1 VEAGLR
7 LMVRRA
13 VRDYLERAARV
24 VRVQEGGV
32 AVRIRFRCRFSI
44 LRIMGVSR
52 FRFRFRFFLVLG
64 HRISEVVF
72 LVGGY
77 AG

>member
-7 LMVRRA
+7 LVVRRA

-32 AVRIRFRCRFSI
+32 AVRIRFRCRFPI

-52 FRFRFRFFLVLG
+52 FRSDFFHLNLV
-64 HRISEVVF
+64 IEF
-72 LVGGY
+72 
-77 AG
+77 AGWCSFVSSYV